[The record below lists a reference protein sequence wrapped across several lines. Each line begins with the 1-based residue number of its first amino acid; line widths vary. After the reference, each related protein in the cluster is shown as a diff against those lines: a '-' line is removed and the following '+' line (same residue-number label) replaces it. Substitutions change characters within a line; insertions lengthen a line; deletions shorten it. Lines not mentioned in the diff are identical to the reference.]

1 METLKRNKRMRPE
14 IRVFAV
20 GENETPSKEMDYLLK
35 RKAPFFCSKVH
46 HVHFKNYSS
55 LFENEKFDVL
65 FADLSPSDENL
76 ELIAN
81 IRSKLAYLPIIVITT
96 DEDHEFAKNV
106 FNRGAQDYLV
116 KSRIDGISI
125 TRSVMYAI
133 HKMELANAQCES
145 LRKAN
150 VEKIAKIKEQ
160 CLNSLSRDLRVPVI
174 GANRVLNYLITK
186 RSSTLDPEITKIL
199 SELKDN
205 NEDLIEKIDAMIS
218 FCESADVN

>member
-1 METLKRNKRMRPE
+1 
-14 IRVFAV
+14 
-20 GENETPSKEMDYLLK
+20 
-35 RKAPFFCSKVH
+35 
-46 HVHFKNYSS
+46 
-55 LFENEKFDVL
+55 
-65 FADLSPSDENL
+65 
-76 ELIAN
+76 
-81 IRSKLAYLPIIVITT
+81 
-96 DEDHEFAKNV
+96 
-106 FNRGAQDYLV
+106 
-116 KSRIDGISI
+116 
-125 TRSVMYAI
+125 MYAI

-150 VEKIAKIKEQ
+150 VEKISKIKEQ

-186 RSSTLDPEITKIL
+186 RSLTLDPEITKIL